1 MDPYAVLICRSQE
14 QRSSVAS
21 GMLDIWHILT
31 YVTLQFM
38 ILKYTA
44 LHSSNPISDI
54 AVLKVVTRVLV
65 LCTH

>member
-21 GMLDIWHILT
+21 GMFDIWHILT
-31 YVTLQFM
+31 YVTPQFM
-38 ILKYTA
+38 ISKYTA